1 MILDKILIF
10 MKILNRFI
18 MNKAI
23 ILIRNENILNSLQ
36 KKIISEAKHEFLS
49 KQQV

>member
-1 MILDKILIF
+1 MILDKIRIF

-36 KKIISEAKHEFLS
+36 KNHIRGKT
-49 KQQV
+49 